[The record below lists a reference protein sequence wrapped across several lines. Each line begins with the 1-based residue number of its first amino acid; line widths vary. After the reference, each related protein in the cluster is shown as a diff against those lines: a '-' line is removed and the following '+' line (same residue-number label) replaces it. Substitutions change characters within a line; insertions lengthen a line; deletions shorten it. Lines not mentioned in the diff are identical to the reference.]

1 MANPERPHSALGER
15 DIAPDPFTQFSRWFN
30 DAASVPDANA
40 MTLATATRTGKVSAR
55 VVLLKGFDE
64 RGFSFFTNYESRKGR
79 ELTENPHAALVFY
92 WQPLGRQVRIEGI
105 VTRMS
110 EEESDAY
117 FRTRPVGSQLGA
129 LASPQSQP
137 IPNREFLETRY
148 NEVAERFTHDP
159 VPRPKHW
166 GGYRLAPHAVEF
178 WQSRENRLHDRILYT
193 KTESDRWQVVRLAP

>member
-1 MANPERPHSALGER
+1 MANPERPQGGLGER
-15 DIAPDPFTQFSRWFN
+15 DIAPDPFTQFARWFH

-40 MTLATATRTGKVSAR
+40 MTLATATRDGKVSAR

-79 ELTENPHAALVFY
+79 ELAENPRAALVFY
-92 WQPLGRQVRIEGI
+92 WQPLGRQVRIEGM
-105 VTRMS
+105 VTRIS

-148 NEVAERFTHDP
+148 NELAERFTLDP

-178 WQSRENRLHDRILYT
+178 WQSRDNRLHDRILYT
-193 KTESDRWQVVRLAP
+193 RAGPDTWRVVRLAP